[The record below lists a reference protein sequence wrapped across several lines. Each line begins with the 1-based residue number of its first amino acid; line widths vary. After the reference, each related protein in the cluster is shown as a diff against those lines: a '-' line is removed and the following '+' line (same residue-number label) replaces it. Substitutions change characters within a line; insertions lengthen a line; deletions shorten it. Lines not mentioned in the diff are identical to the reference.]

1 MIQIYPNEISAG
13 DRRDMA
19 TLPQYIRDLVACP
32 PKAGD
37 GVHAWLFRL
46 ARHLHAH
53 RTPEE
58 ITDLLRAAVDDC
70 GREVTDREILDAV
83 NNSSACASQPVQ
95 SRVRSNGASKTVSK
109 WPAVNAKARA
119 AAVANSS
126 ITCVADLWES
136 SPWRCDDG
144 MDAEMYLDIL
154 FHGNPL
160 LCLGH
165 SKSRFSTAPREDFRG
180 RAAQHSLIVPS
191 PMTSIWGLTQ
201 DGKRSM
207 HTLAST
213 GPRRYLVLEFDNA
226 SFDEQVAIIDH
237 LSAFAPLAMVLSSGG
252 KSLHSWWPCVG
263 RAEDQCRRFFRYA
276 VSLGADPA
284 TWTRSQFVRLPQ
296 GWRADKGVRQN
307 VYYFNPGVLPVEGV
321 EQ

>member
-1 MIQIYPNEISAG
+1 MISDPDNNSATE
-13 DRRDMA
+13 RRAMA

-37 GVHAWLFRL
+37 GVHQWLFNV
-46 ARHLHAH
+46 ARHLHAY
-53 RTPEE
+53 RTPDK

-70 GREVTDREILDAV
+70 GREVTDREILAAV
-83 NNSSACASQPVQ
+83 ADSEACAWHPRQ
-95 SRVRSNGASKTVSK
+95 SRARSKPVSK
-109 WPAVNAKARA
+109 WPAGNSKARA
-119 AAVANSS
+119 AAVADSS

-144 MDAEMYLDIL
+144 TDAEMYLDLL
-154 FHGNPL
+154 FPGNPL

-165 SKSRFSTAPREDFRG
+165 SKSRFTTAPREDFRG
-180 RAAQHSLIVPS
+180 RVAQNSLIVPS
-191 PMTSIWGLTQ
+191 PMTSVWGLTQ
-201 DGKRSM
+201 AGKRSM

-213 GPRRYLVLEFDNA
+213 GPRRYLVTEFDSA
-226 SFDEQVAIIDH
+226 SFDEQAAIIDH

-252 KSLHSWWPCVG
+252 KSLHCWWPCVG
-263 RAEDQCRRFFRYA
+263 VEESHYVKFFRYA

-284 TWTRSQFVRLPQ
+284 IWTRSQFVRLPQ

-321 EQ
+321 EL